1 MGSKTTQ
8 MTQVGHRQPKF
19 AVMHNAILV
28 KRCGRVQT
36 SALVEPMRR
45 REIITLIGAAAA
57 WPLAARAQQ
66 KKLPIIGFLGSST
79 FSATR
84 DRIAAFLHRLHE
96 LGWIESQ
103 TIAIEYRWAE
113 GRAERLDDIA
123 AEFVRL
129 KVDVIVTS
137 GAAAVVAAKAAT
149 PTIPIV
155 FTVASDPVGTGLVT
169 SLARPGGNV
178 TGMSYEGPDLSTKR
192 IGLLREVVGS
202 FSRLAIIAN
211 SGAAGAMRE
220 MHEVE
225 AASGSF
231 GLEVLPFVIQRPQDI
246 ASAFISINGHAQALY
261 VCADPLVNTNRTTII
276 ALGSDVRLPTI
287 FGERENVEEGGL
299 ISYGPHIPDLYRR
312 AAELVD
318 KILRGTTP
326 SEIPVEQ
333 PTKFEL
339 VLNLKTAKLLNL
351 AIPESFLR
359 RADEV
364 IE

>member
-1 MGSKTTQ
+1 
-8 MTQVGHRQPKF
+8 
-19 AVMHNAILV
+19 
-28 KRCGRVQT
+28 
-36 SALVEPMRR
+36 MRR
-45 REIITLIGAAAA
+45 REFISLLGGTAAG

-66 KKLPIIGFLGSST
+66 KKLPIIGFLGAST
-79 FSATR
+79 LSATKE
-84 DRIAAFLHRLHE
+84 RIAAFLQRLHE

-113 GRAERLDDIA
+113 GRAERLNDIA
-123 AEFVRL
+123 AEFVGL

-192 IGLLREVVGS
+192 IGLLSEVAGR
-202 FSRLAIIAN
+202 FSRLAVIAN

-220 MHEVE
+220 MHEIE
-225 AASGSF
+225 AASSSL
-231 GLEVLPFVIQRPQDI
+231 GLEILPLVIKRAQDI
-246 ASAFISINGHAQALY
+246 PSAVISINGRAEALY
-261 VCADPLVNTNRTTII
+261 VCADPLVNTNRKSII
-276 ALGSDVRLPTI
+276 AFGLDARLPTI

-318 KILRGTTP
+318 KILRGIAP
-326 SEIPVEQ
+326 GEIPVEQ
-333 PTKFEL
+333 PIKFEL
-339 VLNLKTAKLLNL
+339 VLNLKTAKVLRLT
-351 AIPESFLR
+351 IPESFLT